1 METEADTEPHRHSGV
16 PGNGNDTGTGMGMG
30 TTNAVTIKDLTDLP
44 SDVFLLIISHLSPQD
59 SILCRRVSRAWR
71 AAFAT
76 PDVSWHLMRW
86 HFPRCREM
94 RHGAGIAMDSGL
106 GPSGGGGNSP
116 PKLKQKQR
124 QRQETTQWAEVFP
137 KVARRYHY
145 LRAAKPRLIEK
156 IDVMQQGTARGRHYQ
171 RRQQQQQNERT
182 ESKSK
187 SKSGPPPLPH
197 FRAVQPWNRHLRF
210 DDYRADFQYRDPTW
224 CVDDGLLV
232 YRELEP
238 EPEPE
243 PDPESGVM
251 SGGTTAGGRWVAY
264 DLETRQRFTVPFDD
278 EAAGSRKTVRR
289 VRLACGVLIFEWCEA
304 EAEPEPCYYRH
315 DHDHDHDRRRET
327 VYRHFATAFDVQRSS
342 PNKSWPSSEPNSA
355 SSPKWSSSS
364 SSTSTPPRASVVRS
378 AAPPSSW
385 RITFRSEW
393 KIHFLGLSLA
403 HDRFFSAH
411 TATHYAL
418 YLWQPN
424 RPRPWG
430 RGRGP
435 GQGGGGID
443 EDEGEGG
450 GEGEEGEGDPLEQLT
465 VWDISFPSAYRP
477 SLDHDHDDHHD
488 YAPSG
493 SGSGTSSGKGN
504 SHKRQRLLQQPPPP
518 PLRPSSDPDPDP
530 DPDPDLDLDLGP
542 FVARRFGWRELDE
555 VLGVRQRRAPS
566 LRALALDDRNV
577 YVHEEDHRWLAGPH
591 APPAPL
597 LPRNHAVRCTG
608 FPFVG
613 LPAPRWF
620 DQCCADGDVHMS
632 FCPRRRRRRRDGMGV
647 GRGKGRRLR
656 GQGQGQGLEGG
667 EEGEERVEGS
677 SSLSSSSS
685 SSSSAVGAD
694 DDDDDGRAIGGDGDD
709 WPGWAPCWRHEEF
722 PYLTVSDAVDARA
735 GVRVVARQ
743 CFMMEALSAFV
754 APRISVEG
762 ERGRE
767 EEDVEEDEDKDGNWE
782 GRQLREVRFSD
793 DMWGELL
800 ARGKIEG
807 DERWVVG
814 EDREG
819 RVTIVRF

>member
-16 PGNGNDTGTGMGMG
+16 PDSVNDTGSGSGSDTG
-30 TTNAVTIKDLTDLP
+30 NARGGASNSVAAVIKDLTDLP

-94 RHGAGIAMDSGL
+94 REGVGNIIAGSGPGGSGYVGLSASGA
-106 GPSGGGGNSP
+106 PN
-116 PKLKQKQR
+116 LKGKQR
-124 QRQETTQWAEVFP
+124 QRWRQQTAQWAEVFP

-156 IDVMQQGTARGRHYQ
+156 IDVMQQGMVRGGRGHWKQ
-171 RRQQQQQNERT
+171 QQQQRQQQQQERT
-182 ESKSK
+182 ERKSK
-187 SKSGPPPLPH
+187 NGLPLPPPLPH
-197 FRAVQPWNRHLRF
+197 FRAVQPWNRQLRF
-210 DDYRADFQYRDPTW
+210 DSYKADFQCADPTW
-224 CVDDGLLV
+224 CVDGGLLV
-232 YRELEP
+232 YREP
-238 EPEPE
+238 EPEP
-243 PDPESGVM
+243 GVM
-251 SGGTTAGGRWVAY
+251 NSGTSAGGRWVAY
-264 DLETRQRFTVPFDD
+264 DLETQHRFTVPFDD

-304 EAEPEPCYYRH
+304 EPYHHYQLG
-315 DHDHDHDRRRET
+315 DHREM

-342 PNKSWPSSEPNSA
+342 PHTWLPSSPSSSSA
-355 SSPKWSSSS
+355 SSSTKSSPLS
-364 SSTSTPPRASVVRS
+364 PPRASVVRS

-385 RITFRSEW
+385 SITFRSEW
-393 KIHFLGLSLA
+393 KIHFLGLSLG

-411 TATHYAL
+411 TASHYAL
-418 YLWQPN
+418 YMWQPN

-430 RGRGP
+430 Q
-435 GQGGGGID
+435 GQGGGEED
-443 EDEGEGG
+443 EDEGEGQG
-450 GEGEEGEGDPLEQLT
+450 GDPLEQLT

-477 SLDHDHDDHHD
+477 SLDHDHHHHHHDHHD

-493 SGSGTSSGKGN
+493 SGRGA
-504 SHKRQRLLQQPPPP
+504 HKRQRRQQPPPP
-518 PLRPSSDPDPDP
+518 SS
-530 DPDPDLDLDLGP
+530 DPDLDLDLGP

-555 VLGVRQRRAPS
+555 VLGVRQRQAPS
-566 LRALALDDRNV
+566 LRGLALDDRNV
-577 YVHEEDHRWLAGPH
+577 YLHEEDHRWLAGGH
-591 APPAPL
+591 APPPPL
-597 LPRNHAVRCTG
+597 LPRNHTVRCTG

-620 DQCCADGDVHMS
+620 DRCCADGDVHMS
-632 FCPRRRRRRRDGMGV
+632 FCPRRRRRRDGMGV
-647 GRGKGRRLR
+647 RKGKGKGRRGLR
-656 GQGQGQGLEGG
+656 Q
-667 EEGEERVEGS
+667 EEGEDGGERIEGVEGS
-677 SSLSSSSS
+677 SSSSSPPPTINS
-685 SSSSAVGAD
+685 
-694 DDDDDGRAIGGDGDD
+694 DDGRAIGNGNAGGGDGGSSSAGD

-735 GVRVVARQ
+735 GVRIVARQ

-754 APRISVEG
+754 SPRISVEG
-762 ERGRE
+762 ELE
-767 EEDVEEDEDKDGNWE
+767 KEDEEDDEDDDDNEDRDGNWE
-782 GRQLREVRFSD
+782 GQQQLREVRFAD

-800 ARGKIEG
+800 ARGKIAG

-819 RVTIVRF
+819 RVTVLRF